1 MKRKVVAVWKGD
13 GANGSGVLTAQ
24 SGAFN
29 NMPYSFKTR
38 FENDNGKLG
47 TNPEELIAAAH
58 AGCFNMK
65 LSFVLNEANYSP
77 EELNTEAILT
87 FVDGKIISIQ
97 LNLKAKVSGI
107 NQKKFEELAEDAKA
121 NCPISGVLNCEIILI
136 EQILNSKAIY
146 SRLISSV
153 AASKSF
159 ELLILQKAP
168 GELSSQ
174 FTAIALR
181 EPNSDLG
188 PNKPAA
194 TASSIFPIRSRRQRE
209 KRGWI

>member
-13 GANGSGVLTAQ
+13 GADGSGVLTAQ

-65 LSFVLNEANYSP
+65 LSFVLNEANFNP
-77 EELNTEAILT
+77 EELNTEAVLT
-87 FVDGKIISIQ
+87 FIDGKIISIQ
-97 LNLKAKVSGI
+97 LNLKAKVPGI

-121 NCPISGVLNCEIILI
+121 NCPISGVLNCEIILNTV
-136 EQILNSKAIY
+136 L
-146 SRLISSV
+146 V
-153 AASKSF
+153 
-159 ELLILQKAP
+159 
-168 GELSSQ
+168 
-174 FTAIALR
+174 
-181 EPNSDLG
+181 
-188 PNKPAA
+188 
-194 TASSIFPIRSRRQRE
+194 
-209 KRGWI
+209 